1 MLFCMYIFVKGK
13 VFLFI
18 EATSQLYRCCVPIQP
33 WLYYLLESY
42 QGPKKVIGVFLSAAY
57 MVSKGTDLMGC
68 VKLWWTASYK
78 LLQNVVSLL

>member
-1 MLFCMYIFVKGK
+1 M
-13 VFLFI
+13 
-18 EATSQLYRCCVPIQP
+18 
-33 WLYYLLESY
+33 LESY

-78 LLQNVVSLL
+78 LLQNVVSSYNFVIKHSIVHLLKWVYTLRLIVLFLDM

>member
-1 MLFCMYIFVKGK
+1 M
-13 VFLFI
+13 
-18 EATSQLYRCCVPIQP
+18 
-33 WLYYLLESY
+33 LESY

-78 LLQNVVSLL
+78 LLQNVVSSYNIIVLPSIIHISYLLQKLNI